1 MADRAK
7 HSGKGTAPGWLGVD
21 LFFVLSG
28 LLITSILL
36 TKRSDAHF
44 LRDFYARRIRRILP
58 LYLIMLAVMV
68 LVFGASWKFVLICLF
83 TGANLLPVFGVASPA
98 PASVFWSLAVEEH
111 FYFLWPIT
119 IRHLK
124 RTNLA
129 MICAAVIVVE
139 PSLRYVCAMHGIDTY
154 EYSWFRFDGLAMGAF
169 LAVYLSS
176 RFASPACSKWL
187 VVSCAMVFVAG
198 ILFLIMAHAISNAG
212 NKPAGTLRSTIA
224 QFGFSGLMLAAL
236 EFPGK
241 WVAPLCSRFAR
252 LTANLSYCLYLIH
265 LSVAQIHL
273 VLHAPYI
280 CGRGVQGG
288 HRDRCELWAGS
299 IVLSLLGTAATEAQN
314 RKVEKTAASDQ
325 CANSGS
331 GDDNP
336 SLLAVRHVAR
346 PVTCS
351 FIYRKPEHVS

>member
-1 MADRAK
+1 MLTGRIPVLDGFRANAILMVMAAHLFGYSMLERQWPVVPSIVARV
-7 HSGKGTAPGWLGVD
+7 TAPGWLGVD

-36 TKRSDAHF
+36 KKRSDAHF

-83 TGANLLPVFGVASPA
+83 TGANLLPVFGVAGPA
-98 PASVFWSLAVEEH
+98 PASLFWSLAVEEH

-139 PSLRYVCAMHGIDTY
+139 PSLRYVCSMHGIDTY

-265 LSVAQIHL
+265 LSVAQI
-273 VLHAPYI
+273 Y
-280 CGRGVQGG
+280 
-288 HRDRCELWAGS
+288 DRYFTHHTFAAVVS
-299 IVLSLLGTAATEAQN
+299 RAAIVTAVSYGLAALSYHFLEQPLL
-314 RKVEKTAASDQ
+314 RHKT
-325 CANSGS
+325 
-331 GDDNP
+331 
-336 SLLAVRHVAR
+336 V
-346 PVTCS
+346 
-351 FIYRKPEHVS
+351 K